1 MRKKALVY
9 GICLLGTVCTLSAKD
24 KKGGALYKD
33 AKAPIEKRVDD
44 LLSRMTLEEKVM
56 QLNQYTLGRNNNVN
70 NVGEEVK
77 KVPAEIGSLI
87 YFETNPELRNNMQK
101 KAMEESRLGIPIIFG
116 YDAIHGFRTVYP
128 ISLAQAC
135 SWNPD
140 LVEQACAVSAQEARM
155 SGVDWTFSPMIDV
168 ARDPRWGRVA
178 EGYGE
183 DPYAN
188 GVFGAASVRGYQ
200 GDNMSA
206 ENRVAAC
213 LKHYVGYGASE
224 AGRDYVY
231 TEISKQTLWDTYLL
245 PYEMGVKAG
254 AATLM
259 SSFND
264 ISGVPGSANPY
275 TMTEI
280 LKNRWR
286 HDGFIVS
293 DWGAIEQLK
302 NQGLAAT
309 KKEAARYAFTA
320 GLEMDMMS
328 HAYDRHLQELVEE
341 GEVSMAQV
349 DEAVRRVLLLKF
361 RLGLFERPYTP
372 ATTEKER
379 FFRPKSMDIAARL
392 AAESMVLLKNEN
404 NVLPLTDKK
413 KIAVIGPMAKNGW
426 DLLGSWRGHGKD
438 TDVAMLY
445 DGLAAEFAGKAE
457 LRYALG
463 CNTQGDNREG
473 FAEALEAARWS
484 DVVVLC
490 LGEMMTWSGENA
502 SRSSIALP
510 QMQEELAKE
519 LKKVGKPV
527 VLVLVNG
534 RPLELNRLE
543 PVSDAILEI
552 WQPGVNGALP
562 MAGILSGRINP
573 SGKLAMT
580 FPYSTGQIPIYY
592 NRRKSGRGHQGFYK
606 DITSDPLYPFGHGL
620 SYTEFKYGTV
630 TPSATKVKRGEKLS
644 AEVTVT
650 NIGARDG
657 AETVHWFISDP
668 YCSITRPV
676 KELKHFEK
684 QLIKAGETK
693 TFRFD
698 IDLERDFGFVN
709 EDGKRFL
716 ETGEY
721 NIHVLGQTVK
731 IELID

>member
-1 MRKKALVY
+1 MKDIIEADKKAFKMVVD
-9 GICLLGTVCTLSAKD
+9 GTVDTPLRTVVNGKYDGAFLFMPAYAPEMDAAAMKVINIFPHNIDNGLMTSPAQVMLIDGKTGYVIAMLDGTYVTQLRTGASSGAAFDLLAKKD
-24 KKGGALYKD
+24 CKKGAMIGTGGQA
-33 AKAPIEKRVDD
+33 A
-44 LLSRMTLEEKVM
+44 TQLEAMLAARK
-56 QLNQYTLGRNNNVN
+56 L
-70 NVGEEVK
+70 EEVK
-77 KVPAEIGSLI
+77 IFDLNE
-87 YFETNPELRNNMQK
+87 ERC
-101 KAMEESRLGIPIIFG
+101 KA
-116 YDAIHGFRTVYP
+116 
-128 ISLAQAC
+128 
-135 SWNPD
+135 
-140 LVEQACAVSAQEARM
+140 
-155 SGVDWTFSPMIDV
+155 
-168 ARDPRWGRVA
+168 
-178 EGYGE
+178 
-183 DPYAN
+183 
-188 GVFGAASVRGYQ
+188 
-200 GDNMSA
+200 
-206 ENRVAAC
+206 
-213 LKHYVGYGASE
+213 
-224 AGRDYVY
+224 
-231 TEISKQTLWDTYLL
+231 
-245 PYEMGVKAG
+245 
-254 AATLM
+254 
-259 SSFND
+259 
-264 ISGVPGSANPY
+264 
-275 TMTEI
+275 
-280 LKNRWR
+280 
-286 HDGFIVS
+286 
-293 DWGAIEQLK
+293 
-302 NQGLAAT
+302 
-309 KKEAARYAFTA
+309 
-320 GLEMDMMS
+320 
-328 HAYDRHLQELVEE
+328 
-341 GEVSMAQV
+341 
-349 DEAVRRVLLLKF
+349 
-361 RLGLFERPYTP
+361 
-372 ATTEKER
+372 
-379 FFRPKSMDIAARL
+379 
-392 AAESMVLLKNEN
+392 
-404 NVLPLTDKK
+404 
-413 KIAVIGPMAKNGW
+413 
-426 DLLGSWRGHGKD
+426 
-438 TDVAMLY
+438 
-445 DGLAAEFAGKAE
+445 
-457 LRYALG
+457 
-463 CNTQGDNREG
+463 
-473 FAEALEAARWS
+473 FAE
-484 DVVVLC
+484 
-490 LGEMMTWSGENA
+490 
-502 SRSSIALP
+502 

-527 VLVLVNG
+527 VLILVNG

>member
-1 MRKKALVY
+1 MRKKVLIL
-9 GICLLGTVCTLSAKD
+9 GLCLLGVTHSLSSKD
-24 KKGGALYKD
+24 KKSIPLYKD
-33 AKAPIEKRVDD
+33 AKAPIEKRIDD
-44 LLSRMTLEEKVM
+44 LISRMTLEEKIL

-77 KVPAEIGSLI
+77 KVPSEIGSLI
-87 YFETNPELRNNMQK
+87 YFDINPELRNSMQK

-116 YDAIHGFRTVYP
+116 YDAIHGFRTIYP
-128 ISLAQAC
+128 ISLGQAC
-135 SWNPD
+135 SWNPG

-183 DPYAN
+183 DPYTI
-188 GVFGAASVRGYQ
+188 GVFAAASVRGYQ
-200 GDNMSA
+200 GDDMSA
-206 ENRVAAC
+206 ENRMAAC

-231 TEISKQTLWDTYLL
+231 TEISAQTLWDTYLL

-275 TMTEI
+275 IMTEI
-280 LKNRWR
+280 LKKRWK

-293 DWGAIEQLK
+293 DWGAVEQLK

-309 KKEAARYAFTA
+309 KKDAARYAFNA

-328 HAYDRHLQELVEE
+328 HAYDRHLKELVEE
-341 GEVSMAQV
+341 GKVTMAQV
-349 DEAVRRVLLLKF
+349 DESVRRVLRVKF

-372 ATTEKER
+372 VTNEKDR
-379 FFRPKSMDIAARL
+379 FFRPQSMVVAAQL
-392 AAESMVLLKNEN
+392 AAESMVLLKNDN
-404 NVLPLTDKK
+404 QILPLTNKK
-413 KIAVIGPMAKNGW
+413 KIAVVGPMAKNGW
-426 DLLGSWRGHGKD
+426 DLLGSWCGHGKD
-438 TDVAMLY
+438 TDVEMLY
-445 DGLAAEFAGKAE
+445 DGLTAEFGGDAE
-457 LRYALG
+457 LRYAMG
-463 CNTQGDNREG
+463 CKPQGNDRSG
-473 FAEALEAARWS
+473 FAGALDVARWS
-484 DVVVLC
+484 DVVIVC
-490 LGEMMTWSGENA
+490 LGEMLTWSGENA
-502 SRSSIALP
+502 SRSTIALP
-510 QMQEELAKE
+510 QIQEELVKE
-519 LKKVGKPV
+519 LKEAGKPV
-527 VLVLVNG
+527 ILVLSNG
-534 RPLELNRLE
+534 RPLELNRME
-543 PVSDAILEI
+543 PLCDAILEI
-552 WQPGVNGALP
+552 WQPGINGARS

-630 TPSATKVKRGEKLS
+630 TPSATKVKRGDKLS

-650 NIGARDG
+650 NTGSRDG

-716 ETGEY
+716 EAGEY
-721 NIHVLGQTVK
+721 HILVQGQTVK

>member
-1 MRKKALVY
+1 
-9 GICLLGTVCTLSAKD
+9 
-24 KKGGALYKD
+24 
-33 AKAPIEKRVDD
+33 
-44 LLSRMTLEEKVM
+44 
-56 QLNQYTLGRNNNVN
+56 
-70 NVGEEVK
+70 
-77 KVPAEIGSLI
+77 
-87 YFETNPELRNNMQK
+87 
-101 KAMEESRLGIPIIFG
+101 
-116 YDAIHGFRTVYP
+116 
-128 ISLAQAC
+128 
-135 SWNPD
+135 
-140 LVEQACAVSAQEARM
+140 
-155 SGVDWTFSPMIDV
+155 
-168 ARDPRWGRVA
+168 
-178 EGYGE
+178 
-183 DPYAN
+183 
-188 GVFGAASVRGYQ
+188 
-200 GDNMSA
+200 
-206 ENRVAAC
+206 
-213 LKHYVGYGASE
+213 
-224 AGRDYVY
+224 
-231 TEISKQTLWDTYLL
+231 
-245 PYEMGVKAG
+245 MGVKAG

-341 GEVSMAQV
+341 GKVSMAQV

-438 TDVAMLY
+438 TDVVMLY

-463 CNTQGDNREG
+463 CNTKGDNREG

-592 NRRKSGRGHQGFYK
+592 NHRKSGRGHQGFYK
-606 DITSDPLYPFGHGL
+606 DITSAPLYPFGHGL